1 MVKFEIVL
9 VTCLKHLHELSILL
23 FFNTAPSFD
32 SLHFLGPMI
41 TKKSCTEFKRMCPLT
56 KFMDEKQF
64 QREVMPYVPK
74 PKVKKSFQY
83 LFLKM

>member
-1 MVKFEIVL
+1 MSYL
-9 VTCLKHLHELSILL
+9 YYPP
-23 FFNTAPSFD
+23 FFNTGPLFD

-41 TKKSCTEFKRMCPLT
+41 TKKSCTEFRRMCPLT